1 MFYFLNKYLFLREYI
16 FVYLIKKFKKKK
28 LKYDKE
34 SKHSCGHVPCY
45 CKFIIFVIHQT
56 EVVYILFMIYTIDC
70 CYKRIRIYFLYRS
83 VYIQSIHERETDVAS

>member
-16 FVYLIKKFKKKK
+16 FVYLIKKLKKK

-45 CKFIIFVIHQT
+45 CKFIIFVIHRLKLCT
-56 EVVYILFMIYTIDC
+56 YYNMIYTIDVVINSC
-70 CYKRIRIYFLYRS
+70 IYFLYREI
-83 VYIQSIHERETDVAS
+83 YG